1 MSLLNRQGSA
11 TNFADPCTYPA
22 YSMAEPLK
30 EMFNRAYF
38 ERLAKEVEVAM
49 PNMKRAALVK
59 DLLNGNEG
67 RELNAR
73 MRHASMTLRTH
84 LPTDFR
90 RAVKVLKDLAPRM
103 PKGYTALLY
112 PDFVGQYGH
121 DDPGFSL
128 DALKYFTSFGS
139 SEFAVREF
147 FRRDVKG
154 TLKVMRTWAEDE
166 NEHVRRLA
174 SEGSRPRLPWSF
186 RLDAV
191 LKDPKLTTPILERL
205 KADDSLYVRK
215 SVANHLNDFSKDHP
229 MYMVDVLR
237 SWDLK
242 HPHTAWIAKHASRT
256 LIKAGD
262 PAALAL
268 FAFDSK
274 VKVRVDELVLSPKR
288 LKLGDTLELNF
299 TVVSEAARA
308 QQLVIDYAIHYRKAN
323 GAASRKVFKLKE
335 VELGAKA
342 SLSITKRQRIVD
354 FSTRK
359 HYPGEHVVE
368 VLVNGITKARASF
381 HLHFAP

>member
-1 MSLLNRQGSA
+1 M
-11 TNFADPCTYPA
+11 ADQ
-22 YSMAEPLK
+22 LK

-38 ERLAKEVEVAM
+38 ERLSNEVATAV
-49 PNMKRAALVK
+49 PTVKRAALIK
-59 DLLNGNEG
+59 DMLHGNEG

-73 MRHASMTLRTH
+73 MRHASITLREH

-90 RAVKVLKDLAPRM
+90 KAVNILRDIAPHM

-121 DDPGFSL
+121 EDPAFSL

-147 FRRDVKG
+147 FRRDVQG
-154 TLKVMRTWAEDE
+154 TLNVMKAWAVDE

-205 KADDSLYVRK
+205 RADGSVYVRK

-229 MYMVDVLR
+229 AYMIGVLR
-237 SWDLK
+237 SWDRT
-242 HPHTAWIAKHASRT
+242 HPYTAWIAKHASRT
-256 LIKAGD
+256 LIKAGNLD
-262 PAALAL
+262 ALAL

-274 VKVRVDELVLSPKR
+274 VKVRVDDLQLSARR
-288 LKLGDTLELNF
+288 LKLGKTLEFSF
-299 TVVSEAARA
+299 TVVSESARA

-323 GAASRKVFKLKE
+323 GGTSKKVFKLKE
-335 VELGAKA
+335 LELGPKIT
-342 SLSITKRQRIVD
+342 SKITKRQRFVD

-359 HYPGEHVVE
+359 HYAGEHIVE
-368 VLVNGITKARASF
+368 VLVNGTARTQASF
-381 HLHFAP
+381 VLIR

>member
-1 MSLLNRQGSA
+1 M
-11 TNFADPCTYPA
+11 ADQ
-22 YSMAEPLK
+22 LK

-38 ERLAKEVEVAM
+38 ERLAKELEVAT
-49 PNMKRAALVK
+49 PKVKRAVLVK

-73 MRHASMTLRTH
+73 MRHASVTLYKH
-84 LPTDFR
+84 LPSDFR
-90 RAVKVLKDLAPRM
+90 KAVNILRDVAPRM

-112 PDFVGQYGH
+112 PDFVGQFGQ

-128 DALKYFTSFGS
+128 EALKHFTSYGS
-139 SEFAVREF
+139 SEFAVRDF
-147 FRRDVKG
+147 FRRDAQG
-154 TLKVMRTWAEDE
+154 TLKVMRAWAEDE

-205 KADDSLYVRK
+205 RADDSLYVRK

-229 MYMVDVLR
+229 AYMIGLLR
-237 SWDLK
+237 SWDRK

-256 LIKAGD
+256 LIKAGNVD
-262 PAALAL
+262 ALAL

-274 VKVRVDELVLSPKR
+274 VKVRVDDLRMSPQR
-288 LKLGDTLELNF
+288 LKLGDTLAFAF
-299 TVVSEAARA
+299 TVVSEAARE
-308 QQLVIDYAIHYRKAN
+308 QQLVIDYAIHYRKA
-323 GAASRKVFKLKE
+323 GGGTSRKVFKLKE
-335 VELGAKA
+335 VELGPRTALRIA
-342 SLSITKRQRIVD
+342 KRQRMVD

-359 HYPGEHVVE
+359 HYAGEHVVE
-368 VLVNGITKARASF
+368 VMVNGKVKTNASF
-381 HLHFAP
+381 LLLR